1 VVEVANGLLDDLS
14 EERISGVQL
23 NYYFICKR
31 KLYLFSKGITFEK
44 ENEDVKI
51 GRLIE
56 QSYYTR
62 EKKNRMVDA
71 INIDGINFEDDVL
84 YEVKK
89 SSKNESSD
97 IWQLKYYMF
106 YMKHYK
112 ATIISKGV
120 LRYPEEHRNVIVVL
134 TAADEAEILQI
145 LAGIRVII
153 KQSKAP
159 PVIKKRI
166 CKACAYHDFCFI

>member
-84 YEVKK
+84 YEEEVVK
-89 SSKNESSD
+89 E
-97 IWQLKYYMF
+97 
-106 YMKHYK
+106 
-112 ATIISKGV
+112 
-120 LRYPEEHRNVIVVL
+120 
-134 TAADEAEILQI
+134 
-145 LAGIRVII
+145 
-153 KQSKAP
+153 
-159 PVIKKRI
+159 
-166 CKACAYHDFCFI
+166 